1 MPRAKTGIIRRRR
14 HKKVLKRAKGFWG
27 SRSKQYR
34 NAFQTLLN
42 AATYEYRDRR
52 NKKRDFRRLWIQRI
66 NAGARLHGMNYST
79 FIGGLKRAGI
89 DLNRKVLA
97 DIAAREPDT
106 FKALVAAAQGQPAKA
121 AVHAPAEEAA
131 PAKPSRS
138 RGASAP
144 KKAKK
149 TEE

>member
-27 SRSKQYR
+27 SRSKQYK

-66 NAGARLHGMNYST
+66 NAAARLNDISYSSLM
-79 FIGGLKRAGI
+79 FGLKKAGI
-89 DLNRKVLA
+89 ALDRKILA
-97 DIAAREPDT
+97 DIAAREPQVFAGLVT
-106 FKALVAAAQGQPAKA
+106 TAKNAL
-121 AVHAPAEEAA
+121 
-131 PAKPSRS
+131 
-138 RGASAP
+138 ASA
-144 KKAKK
+144 
-149 TEE
+149 